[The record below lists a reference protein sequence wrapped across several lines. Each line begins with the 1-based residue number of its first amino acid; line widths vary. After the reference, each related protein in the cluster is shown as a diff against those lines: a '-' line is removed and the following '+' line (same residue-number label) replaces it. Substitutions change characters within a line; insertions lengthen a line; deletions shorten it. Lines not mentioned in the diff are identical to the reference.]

1 MDAVDVVGY
10 HYKTADDRNGGMK
23 WLAEEVDKEV
33 WNSEEQA
40 IFSNS
45 AFRPSTN
52 DKRPTVQGT
61 GIGGS
66 GSALEM
72 GNTVIKSLVE
82 SRRGHVIYQP
92 AIGSFY
98 EGAQYSFKE
107 LLSARDLWSGW
118 IHYDAGLL
126 ILAHISKFAVTGW
139 ENETNTA
146 GIWRG
151 VPFASKASAVQG
163 TSSNA
168 VDGKGGFTGGMED
181 YKDTLGL
188 GGAWSKGDPVT
199 LIGDYRWTKYAVSID
214 AFFENQRENQY
225 AQVGIRQEEHKILA
239 TVQGI
244 PSR

>member
-1 MDAVDVVGY
+1 
-10 HYKTADDRNGGMK
+10 
-23 WLAEEVDKEV
+23 
-33 WNSEEQA
+33 
-40 IFSNS
+40 
-45 AFRPSTN
+45 
-52 DKRPTVQGT
+52 
-61 GIGGS
+61 
-66 GSALEM
+66 M

-107 LLSARDLWSGW
+107 LLSARDPWSGW

-181 YKDTLGL
+181 WD
-188 GGAWSKGDPVT
+188 
-199 LIGDYRWTKYAVSID
+199 
-214 AFFENQRENQY
+214 
-225 AQVGIRQEEHKILA
+225 
-239 TVQGI
+239 
-244 PSR
+244 

>member
-1 MDAVDVVGY
+1 
-10 HYKTADDRNGGMK
+10 
-23 WLAEEVDKEV
+23 
-33 WNSEEQA
+33 
-40 IFSNS
+40 
-45 AFRPSTN
+45 
-52 DKRPTVQGT
+52 
-61 GIGGS
+61 
-66 GSALEM
+66 M

-107 LLSARDLWSGW
+107 LLSARDPWSGW

-199 LIGDYRWTKYAVSID
+199 LIGDYRWTNYAVSID

-244 PSR
+244 PSRLMRMEPGFCSVQN